1 MANTLRIISFI
12 LTSSSAI
19 LISAQIIP
27 TPKIVIGITVDQM
40 RYDYLQR
47 YQNDFSQDGFLRLM
61 REGFMATDH
70 HYNYIPTYTGPGH
83 ASIFTGT
90 TPSLHGII
98 QNDWFDR
105 KSGKMIYCS
114 SDTAVKGVGT
124 ESVAGQMSPRHLQ
137 SSTLGDALKLH
148 SNQRSK
154 VIGIAL
160 KDRGATLTAGR
171 TADAAYWFV
180 GGTEGN
186 WVSSTWYMNEL
197 PAWVQE
203 FNRSGKSSEYLKQ
216 NWQLFS
222 DEKNYDESLADNN
235 AYETP
240 FKGQQRPVFPYNLN
254 ELAPQ
259 NGNFEILKA
268 TPFGNS
274 LTVDFA
280 LRAIDQEQMGMDEYT
295 DILCVSFS
303 STDYVGHQFGM
314 HSREIQDTYLRLDQD
329 IARMLKWLDQKFG
342 KENYLLFL
350 TADHGGS
357 PTPSYMQTLHSAGGY
372 WKSDRLELMLEDS
385 LAARYGPGDWI
396 INESNQN
403 VFLNREFIRAKRLS
417 LKETQYDVAQL
428 CLQFPEVQS
437 AFTYSDLAQFRGG
450 SITKTCIENGF
461 DQQRSGDV
469 IYLLKPGYIEYGMTG
484 TTHGSGYGYDT
495 QVPLLMT
502 GTGIQPGK
510 CTRRIVIP
518 DIVATLSQILRISPP
533 ESCTGQPIHEALK
546 K

>member
-1 MANTLRIISFI
+1 VMP
-12 LTSSSAI
+12 SSSQTP
-19 LISAQIIP
+19 SS
-27 TPKIVIGITVDQM
+27 PKIVIGVTVDQM

-47 YQNDFSQDGFLRLM
+47 YRNDFSQDGFVRLM
-61 REGFMATDH
+61 REGFMATNH
-70 HYNYIPTYTGPGH
+70 HYNYVPTYTGPGH
-83 ASIFTGT
+83 ASVFTGT
-90 TPSLHGII
+90 TPSMHGII

-105 KSGKMIYCS
+105 HSGKMIYCS
-114 SDTAVKGVGT
+114 SDSTVKGVGT
-124 ESVAGQMSPRHLQ
+124 ESAAGQMSPKFLQ

-148 SNQRSK
+148 TRQRSK

-180 GGTEGN
+180 GGTEGK

-197 PAWVQE
+197 PAWVNE
-203 FNRSGKSSEYLKQ
+203 FNGLGKPSDYLQ
-216 NWQLFS
+216 QDWELFMLEAS
-222 DEKNYDESLADNN
+222 YDESIADNN

-240 FKGQQRPVFPYNLN
+240 FKGQQRPVFPYKLS

-259 NGNFEILKA
+259 NGNYEMLKA
-268 TPFGNS
+268 TPHGNS

-280 LRAIDQEQMGMDEYT
+280 IQAIEKEQLGMDEFT
-295 DILCVSFS
+295 DMLCVSFS

-350 TADHGGS
+350 TADHGGA
-357 PTPSYMQTLHSAGGY
+357 PTPSYMQTLQSAGGY

-385 LAARYGPGDWI
+385 LTSHYGAGDWI

-403 VFLNREFIRAKRLS
+403 IFLNRELIRTRKLS
-417 LKETQYDVAQL
+417 LKEIQYEVAQL
-428 CLQFPEVQS
+428 SLLFPEVQS

-450 SITKTCIENGF
+450 SALKTCVENGF
-461 DQQRSGDV
+461 DSQRSGDV
-469 IYLLKPGYIEYGMTG
+469 IYIVKPGYIEYGLTG

-495 QVPLLMT
+495 HVPLLIY
-502 GTGIQPGK
+502 GTGVQSGV
-510 CTRRIVIP
+510 CTRHLVIP
-518 DIVATLSQILRISPP
+518 DIVATISQILRISPP
-533 ESCTGQPIHEALK
+533 ESCTGQPIYEALK

>member
-1 MANTLRIISFI
+1 MTNALKFIILSFGLLLNVFCAAQANTH
-12 LTSSSAI
+12 
-19 LISAQIIP
+19 
-27 TPKIVIGITVDQM
+27 PKIVIGITVDQM

-47 YQNDFSQDGFLRLM
+47 YRNDFSQDGFVRLM
-61 REGFMATDH
+61 REGFMATNH
-70 HYNYIPTYTGPGH
+70 HYNYVPTYTGPGH

-90 TPSLHGII
+90 TPSIHGII

-105 KSGKMIYCS
+105 SSGKMIYCS
-114 SDTAVKGVGT
+114 ADSAVKGVGT
-124 ESVAGQMSPRHLQ
+124 ESSSGQMSPQFLR

-148 SNQRSK
+148 TQQRSK

-180 GGTEGN
+180 GGTEGK
-186 WVSSTWYMNEL
+186 WISSTWYMNEL
-197 PAWVQE
+197 PAWVNE
-203 FNRSGKSSEYLKQ
+203 FNSSGKPSEYLKQ
-216 NWQLFS
+216 DWKLFES
-222 DEKNYDESLADNN
+222 ENKYDESLADNN

-240 FKGQQRPVFPYNLN
+240 FKGQQRPVFPYKLS

-268 TPFGNS
+268 TPYGNS

-280 LRAIDQEQMGMDEYT
+280 IQAIEKEQLGMDEFT
-295 DILCVSFS
+295 DLLCVSFS

-329 IARMLKWLDQKFG
+329 IARILKWLDQKFG

-350 TADHGGS
+350 TADHGGA
-357 PTPSYMQTLHSAGGY
+357 PTPSYMETLQSVGGY

-385 LAARYGPGDWI
+385 LASRYGQGDWI

-403 VFLNREFIRAKRLS
+403 IFLNRELIRKNKLS
-417 LKETQYDVAQL
+417 LKELQYEVAQL
-428 CLQFPEVQS
+428 TLLFTEVHS
-437 AFTYSDLAQFRGG
+437 AFTYSDLAQFPGG
-450 SITKTCIENGF
+450 TDFKTSIENGF
-461 DQQRSGDV
+461 DSQRSGDV
-469 IYLLKPGYIEYGMTG
+469 IYMLRPGYIEYGMTG
-484 TTHGSGYGYDT
+484 TTHGSGYLYDT
-495 QVPLLMT
+495 HVPLLIY
-502 GTGIQPGK
+502 GAGIQSGA
-510 CTRRIVIP
+510 CQRRLVIP
-518 DIVATLSQILRISPP
+518 DIVATISQILRISPP
-533 ESCTGQPIHEALK
+533 ESCTGQPIQEALK

>member
-1 MANTLRIISFI
+1 MTNALRIV
-12 LTSSSAI
+12 
-19 LISAQIIP
+19 LISLGTTLMLLSMAQTP
-27 TPKIVIGITVDQM
+27 SQPKIVIGITVDQM

-47 YQNDFSQDGFLRLM
+47 YKNDFSEDGFLRLM
-61 REGFMATDH
+61 RDGFLATNH

-90 TPSLHGII
+90 TPNFHGII

-105 KSGKMIYCS
+105 TTGKMIYCS
-114 SDTAVKGVGT
+114 SDTTVKGVGT
-124 ESVAGQMSPRHLQ
+124 ESAAGQMSPQYLH

-148 SNQRSK
+148 TQQRSK

-180 GGTEGN
+180 GGVEGR
-186 WVSSTWYMNEL
+186 WVSSTWYMNTL
-197 PAWVQE
+197 PNWVSA
-203 FNRSGKSSEYLKQ
+203 FNSNGKAAEYLKQ
-216 NWQLFS
+216 DWQMVAA
-222 DEKNYDESLADNN
+222 DEKYDESLEDNN

-240 FKGQQRPVFPYNLN
+240 FKGQLRPVFPYKLT

-259 NGNFEILKA
+259 NGNYEILKA

-274 LTVDFA
+274 ITVDFA
-280 LRAIDQEQMGMDEYT
+280 LQAIENEQMGLDEFT
-295 DILCVSFS
+295 DLLCVSFS

-314 HSREIQDTYLRLDQD
+314 HSREIQDTYFRLDQD

-342 KENYLLFL
+342 KENYLVFL
-350 TADHGGS
+350 TADHGGA
-357 PTPSYMQTLHSAGGY
+357 PTPSYMQTLHAAGGY
-372 WKSDRLELMLEDS
+372 WKSDRLELALEDT
-385 LAARYGPGDWI
+385 LAARYGAGDWI

-403 VFLNREFIRAKRLS
+403 IFLNRTLVRSKKLS
-417 LKETQYDVAQL
+417 LKEIQYEVAQIAT
-428 CLQFPEVQS
+428 QFPEVQT
-437 AFTYSDLAQFRGG
+437 AFTHSDLAQNREG
-450 SITKTCIENGF
+450 SGVKTLIENGF
-461 DQQRSGDV
+461 DITRSGDV

-495 QVPLLMT
+495 QVPLLMFGSGVQRGET
-502 GTGIQPGK
+502 MRHTE
-510 CTRRIVIP
+510 IP
-518 DIVATLSQILRISPP
+518 DIVATVSQLLRISPP
-533 ESCTGQPIHEALK
+533 ESCTGQPIQEAIK